1 MREKFS
7 LFILEN
13 LTVKEALSIIII
25 LFWEWDV
32 HWNKD
37 GGKLEPWVK
46 NRIPDSRLFL
56 LFTNFI
62 KHRQQNAC
70 SDSH

>member
-13 LTVKEALSIIII
+13 LTVREALIIIII
-25 LFWEWDV
+25 LSWEWDV
-32 HWNKD
+32 YWNKD

-56 LFTNFI
+56 LFY
-62 KHRQQNAC
+62 
-70 SDSH
+70 